1 MMPSAKKGRKQ
12 KRIDRRPVPI
22 PASLACKLS
31 PADPDEVVPSRSCCD
46 RTASHG
52 ALPVTVIRS
61 PRPVTRA
68 GLDPAEITIYAL
80 RHSSIVRQLL
90 GGVPIRVVATT
101 HDTSVAMIE
110 KTYSRYITDHSDV
123 LSRGAML
130 DPAKPVS
137 DDATALPASVIGTAF

>member
-22 PASLACKLS
+22 PHSLALKLA
-31 PADPDEVVPSRSCCD
+31 PQDTGRADSGPLLLRSNGEPWRPSAHCRPFAKAVV
-46 RTASHG
+46 
-52 ALPVTVIRS
+52 
-61 PRPVTRA
+61 RA
-68 GLDPAEITIYAL
+68 GLDPTEVTIYAL

-123 LSRGAML
+123 LSRAAML
-130 DPAKPVS
+130 DPAKAAAKEPPRPHLS
-137 DDATALPASVIGTAF
+137 NWR